1 MPKKKSP
8 ESPEEQSARFI
19 RDAEKLVAA
28 GELDLA
34 EAAAK
39 LEKLVR
45 KARTNE

>member
-8 ESPEEQSARFI
+8 ETPEEQSARFV
-19 RDAEKLVAA
+19 RDAERLVAA
-28 GELDLA
+28 GDLSLD

-45 KARTNE
+45 RSRSS